1 MSLNSTDDNDWSQ
14 TLMTMIGTL
23 ITMIGYIDNNDWHI
37 DYNDYT
43 GITRTYHMNKLNET
57 TLSLSRRRTLTT
69 PPEHRWFR
77 QWYNLS
83 IVDAFLV
90 TAIHHKL

>member
-1 MSLNSTDDNDWSQ
+1 
-14 TLMTMIGTL
+14 MTMIGTL

-57 TLSLSRRRTLTT
+57 TLSLSRRST
-69 PPEHRWFR
+69 
-77 QWYNLS
+77 
-83 IVDAFLV
+83 
-90 TAIHHKL
+90 